1 MDKWLPTHPGSVPNK
16 VGRNRKRVRERERWG
31 IGAPP
36 ARSLENAQI
45 QQSTTTVLLC
55 RVHCAQSFKVARRV
69 RLRQ

>member
-31 IGAPP
+31 IGARP

-55 RVHCAQSFKVARRV
+55 RVQSFKVARRV